1 MIMNISPIHAKKYAH
16 KKLSKIL
23 EIFTLALDDY
33 LTSLLTSCAEAL
45 AIRFPIHFN
54 VCTMPSVSIGILA
67 FQIVVARF

>member
-1 MIMNISPIHAKKYAH
+1 MMIMNISPIKYAY

-23 EIFTLALDDY
+23 KIFTLALDDY